1 MTPSPMPVEGLLG
14 GLCIGCAAATL
25 LLFDGRV
32 AGVSGLAARVVGL
45 GGDAPW
51 ALALAFTVGL
61 PLGAFL
67 FSLANG
73 PVLVRFPT
81 GIGPLVAA
89 GLLVGFGTRLGSGCT
104 SGHGVCG
111 LSRLSRRSLVATASF
126 MATGFATVAAWR
138 AIGSI
143 W

>member
-1 MTPSPMPVEGLLG
+1 MTLSPMPVEGLLG
-14 GLCIGCAAATL
+14 GLCIGCAAAAL

-51 ALALAFTVGL
+51 ALALAFTAGF
-61 PLGAFL
+61 PLGALL
-67 FSLANG
+67 FSLANR

-81 GIGPLVAA
+81 GVGPLVAA
-89 GLLVGFGTRLGSGCT
+89 GLLVGFGTRLGGGCT

-111 LSRLSRRSLVATASF
+111 LARLSPRSLAATTSF
-126 MATGFATVAAWR
+126 MATGFVTVAAWR
-138 AIGSI
+138 AFGPS